1 MKKQYVAPE
10 LEKIIFDVE
19 DIITHSLA
27 TSEGDDIID
36 WSDWFDDDVSIDE
49 DGNIYIGGQLF

>member
-10 LEKIIFDVE
+10 LDKIIFDVE

-27 TSEGDDIID
+27 TSDGDDVID
-36 WSDWFDDDVSIDE
+36 FSDWFTF
-49 DGNIYIGGQLF
+49 DGTDMYYNGEKV